1 LTLPSSVE
9 IVDSALTVKS
19 LWPAN
24 FSSGQAL
31 IIWFLYCFKRRNQEK
46 QITKEVHP
54 NPAVV
59 NAIEII
65 LLRETNA
72 HDKTPRLPEVSF
84 DEWIDIFVSSEVN
97 EA

>member
-31 IIWFLYCFKRRNQEK
+31 IIWFLYCFKRRNQER

-72 HDKTPRLPEVSF
+72 HHKTPRPPEVSF
-84 DEWIDIFVSSEVN
+84 GEWIDIFTASEVN